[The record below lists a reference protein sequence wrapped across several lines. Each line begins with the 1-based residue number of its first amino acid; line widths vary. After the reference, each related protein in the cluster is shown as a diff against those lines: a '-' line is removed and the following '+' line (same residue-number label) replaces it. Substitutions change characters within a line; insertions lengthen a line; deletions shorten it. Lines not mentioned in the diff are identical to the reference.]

1 MTYSVTELITKAWN
15 LAGIV
20 AAQAETVSGDQ
31 LKDGLEHLND
41 FLALQNAN
49 ARIIP
54 HTRIQQLT
62 CVAHSEEMFVQH
74 LLNLDSLTL
83 TEEKPSCYL
92 LQSLP
97 LLGRKEYFN
106 QNYPSSFLRPR
117 FYHLEKT
124 KGGSFLFLSPTPDKA
139 YSLKLVG
146 KFGLTEVNANDDLSA
161 IYDRDY
167 LLYLRYGLADYLCDF
182 YNHPFSAKGKLKEI
196 ERKLLDASPLDLSVE
211 KISMFYSGT
220 S

>member
-1 MTYSVTELITKAWN
+1 MPYMITELITKAWN
-15 LAGIV
+15 LTGIV

-31 LKDGLEHLND
+31 LKEGLDHLND

-62 CVAHSEEMFVQH
+62 CEAHSEELFVQH
-74 LLNLDSLTL
+74 LLSLDSLTL
-83 TEEKPSCYL
+83 NEEKPSCYL

-97 LLGRKEYFN
+97 LLGRKEYFH
-106 QNYPSSFLRPR
+106 QDYPSFLRPR

-146 KFGLTEVNANDDLSA
+146 KFGLTEVNPYDDLSV

-167 LLYLRYGLADYLCDF
+167 LLYLRYGLADYLCDL

-196 ERKLLDASPLDLSVE
+196 ERKLLDASPLDLSME
-211 KISMFYSGT
+211 KISMFHSGT
-220 S
+220 L

>member
-1 MTYSVTELITKAWN
+1 MVDTVTELITKAWN
-15 LAGIV
+15 LSGIV

-31 LKDGLEHLND
+31 LKEGLDHLND

-49 ARIIP
+49 SRIIP
-54 HTRIQQLT
+54 HTRVQQLT
-62 CVAHSEEMFVQH
+62 CVAHSEELFVEH
-74 LLNLDSLTL
+74 LLSLDSLTL

-97 LLGRKEYFN
+97 LLGRKDYFN
-106 QNYPSSFLRPR
+106 QNYPSFLRPR

-124 KGGSFLFLSPTPDKA
+124 KGGSLLFLSPTPDKA

-146 KFGLTEVNANDDLSA
+146 KFGLTEVNPNDDLSA
-161 IYDRDY
+161 IFDRDY
-167 LLYLRYGLADYLCDF
+167 LLYLRYGLADYLCDL

-196 ERKLLDASPLDLSVE
+196 ERRLLDASPLDLSME
-211 KISMFYSGT
+211 KISMFHSG
-220 S
+220 SL

>member
-1 MTYSVTELITKAWN
+1 MPYTVTELITKAWN
-15 LAGIV
+15 LSGIV

-31 LKDGLEHLND
+31 LIEGLDHLND

-49 ARIIP
+49 SRIIP

-62 CVAHSEEMFVQH
+62 CVTHSEELFVQH
-74 LLNLDSLTL
+74 LLSLDSLML
-83 TEEKPSCYL
+83 REEKPSCYL

-97 LLGRKEYFN
+97 LLGRKQYFN
-106 QNYPSSFLRPR
+106 QDYPSFLRPR

-124 KGGSFLFLSPTPDKA
+124 KGGSLLFLSPTPDKA

-146 KFGLTEVNANDDLSA
+146 KFALTEVNANDDLSA
-161 IYDRDY
+161 TYDRDY
-167 LLYLRYGLADYLCDF
+167 LLYLRYGLADYLCDL
-182 YNHPFSAKGKLKEI
+182 YNHPFLAKGKLKEI
-196 ERKLLDASPLDLSVE
+196 ERKLLDASPLDLSME
-211 KISMFYSGT
+211 KISMFHSGT

>member
-1 MTYSVTELITKAWN
+1 MPYTVTELITKAWN
-15 LAGIV
+15 LSGIV

-31 LKDGLEHLND
+31 LSDGLEHLND

-49 ARIIP
+49 SRIIP
-54 HTRIQQLT
+54 HTRVQQLT
-62 CVAHSEEMFVQH
+62 CVAHSEELFVQH
-74 LLNLDSLTL
+74 LLTLDSLTL
-83 TEEKPSCYL
+83 REEKPSCYL

-97 LLGRKEYFN
+97 LLGRKQYFN
-106 QNYPSSFLRPR
+106 QDYPSFLRPR

-124 KGGSFLFLSPTPDKA
+124 KGGSLLFLSPTPDKA

-146 KFGLTEVNANDDLSA
+146 KFALTEVNANDDLSA

-167 LLYLRYGLADYLCDF
+167 LLYLRYGLVDYLCDL

-196 ERKLLDASPLDLSVE
+196 ERKLLDASPLDLSME
-211 KISMFYSGT
+211 KISMFHSGT

>member
-1 MTYSVTELITKAWN
+1 MTCMVTELITKAWN
-15 LAGIV
+15 LSGIV

-31 LKDGLEHLND
+31 LSDGLEHLND

-49 ARIIP
+49 ARMIP
-54 HTRIQQLT
+54 YTRVQQLT
-62 CVAHSEEMFVQH
+62 CLAHSEELFVKY
-74 LLNLDSLTL
+74 LLTL
-83 TEEKPSCYL
+83 DALTLREEEPRSYALKA
-92 LQSLP
+92 LP
-97 LLGRKEYFN
+97 LLGRKEYFTHD
-106 QNYPSSFLRPR
+106 YPSFLRPR

-124 KGGSFLFLSPTPDKA
+124 KGGSLLFLSPTPDKA

-146 KFGLTEVNANDDLSA
+146 KFGLTEVNHNDDLST

-196 ERKLLDASPLDLSVE
+196 EVKLRDLSPLDLSME
-211 KISMFYSGT
+211 KNSLFNLGRSI
-220 S
+220 

>member
-1 MTYSVTELITKAWN
+1 MTYTVTELITKAWN
-15 LAGIV
+15 LSGIV

-31 LKDGLEHLND
+31 LKEGLEHLND

-49 ARIIP
+49 SRMIPCARVE
-54 HTRIQQLT
+54 HLT
-62 CVAHSEEMFVQH
+62 CIAHSEELFVKH
-74 LLNLDSLTL
+74 LLNIDA
-83 TEEKPSCYL
+83 
-92 LQSLP
+92 LQLQEAEPRSYALQALP

-106 QNYPSSFLRPR
+106 QDNPSFLRPR

-124 KGGSFLFLSPTPDKA
+124 KGGSLLFLSPTPDKA

-146 KFGLTEVNANDDLSA
+146 KFGLTEVHYNDDLST

-167 LLYLRYGLADYLCDF
+167 LLYLRYGLADYLCDL

-196 ERKLLDASPLDLSVE
+196 ESKLLDASPLDLSLE
-211 KISMFYSGT
+211 KISMFNSKAA
-220 S
+220 